1 MQFDFCNLRGIMNRI
16 FYRKDGF
23 TLIEL
28 AIVLSLIT
36 ILTAVTAPFLR
47 NFATSRNLKSS
58 ASEIYSLLTY
68 ARDVSITE
76 NTNYLVL
83 FDLDEQRY
91 WLTSSD
97 NFDLENMSA
106 SLVTSGSSTNS
117 NSGTSTSNSGTSMT
131 NSETSTTSSEE
142 EPYVSRTS
150 NLLGI
155 PQKPKTNIKIA
166 MMSVAHGSSQ
176 TSQVTTG
183 TDYVCFTPAGTS
195 EEATIYLRDP
205 TNGKGMS
212 ISVNQA
218 TGYVRI
224 EKTTDAEMNELGLS
238 PEGNQNGKN

>member
-1 MQFDFCNLRGIMNRI
+1 MNRI

-36 ILTAVTAPFLR
+36 ILTAVTAPSLR

-131 NSETSTTSSEE
+131 SSEE

-155 PQKPKTNIKIA
+155 PQKPKSNIEIA
-166 MMSVAHGSSQ
+166 MVSVAHGSSQ

-183 TDYVCFTPAGTS
+183 MDYVCFTPAGTS

-224 EKTTDAEMNELGLS
+224 EKMTDAEMNELGF
-238 PEGNQNGKN
+238 QNGKNY